1 MSATNAGNSL
11 AATLA
16 SFYTR
21 EFTLEKSLTCAMNVG
36 RPIAEAPILSGTRKL
51 TLEKDLM
58 NATVL
63 VTL

>member
-1 MSATNAGNSL
+1 MSAMNAGNSL
-11 AATLA
+11 ATTPS

-21 EFTLEKSLTCAMNVG
+21 EFTLEKSLMCAVNVG
-36 RPIAEAPILSGTRKL
+36 RPIAEAPILFSTRKL

-58 NATVL
+58 NTTVL